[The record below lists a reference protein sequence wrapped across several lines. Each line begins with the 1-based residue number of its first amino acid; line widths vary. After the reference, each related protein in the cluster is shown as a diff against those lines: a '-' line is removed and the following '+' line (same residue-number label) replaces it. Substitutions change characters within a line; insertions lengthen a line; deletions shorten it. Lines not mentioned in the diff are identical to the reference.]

1 MKSFSK
7 PLLSL
12 TAADLMSPL
21 VISIPRQM
29 SVQGA
34 AHLLALNHI
43 SGAPVVDDD
52 GRCVG
57 VVSATDFVFLA
68 EGERRSAPHRTPQ
81 VNYGY
86 EWAASPTCDDS
97 APERA
102 AADTVE
108 QLMTRQPVTAALSTR
123 IGELGQKMVD
133 AHIHRI
139 IIVDDRCRPV
149 GVISSTDVLAAVAQ
163 ADRLKA
169 ESRET
174 KEQPEPVRV

>member
-1 MKSFSK
+1 
-7 PLLSL
+7 
-12 TAADLMSPL
+12 
-21 VISIPRQM
+21 
-29 SVQGA
+29 
-34 AHLLALNHI
+34 
-43 SGAPVVDDD
+43 
-52 GRCVG
+52 
-57 VVSATDFVFLA
+57 VSATDFVFLA
-68 EGERRSAPHRTPQ
+68 EGEKRTVPNRMAH

-86 EWAASPTCDDS
+86 EWAASPACGDS
-97 APERA
+97 SHEQA

-108 QLMTRQPVTAALSTR
+108 QLMTRQPVTAELSAR

-174 KEQPEPVRV
+174 KEQPVPVRV